1 MYEWKKVTEEIKR
14 GQMNLSGNFLKNM
27 MYVCLMI
34 SYLILILQIFL
45 GKYCT
50 VQGFT
55 QRDKR

>member
-1 MYEWKKVTEEIKR
+1 MEESYRRNKKVTDEFIWKFSEKYDVCMPDDI
-14 GQMNLSGNFLKNM
+14 LFNFD
-27 MYVCLMI
+27 I
-34 SYLILILQIFL
+34 ADFL